1 MPSINL
7 AVFQSFMLF
16 LLLSSTANAQE
27 PVKVPLEILK
37 SGHIVVSVKVND
49 KGPYRLLFDTGA
61 PVTIIS
67 SKIATEAKVIKP
79 SLGFSLFG
87 AGGQANIQSLEL
99 GNLKTQN
106 NSVIVMDH
114 PTIKVMSKFFG
125 PIEGI
130 IGFSTYSRYK
140 FTIDY
145 KDSSIAFSPNGY
157 IPQDTI
163 KAMMDRLTT
172 NGKTR
177 ETLCPKGIW
186 GFEVQ
191 KLGNDTADGLNIISV
206 APESAMAKAGL
217 KKGDRILS
225 LNNIWTDSLE
235 DLFYASSKSIANKQS
250 KIKILSDNEI
260 KTIAVIPANGI

>member
-1 MPSINL
+1 MPSR
-7 AVFQSFMLF
+7 MLF
-16 LLLSSTANAQE
+16 CLLSCLLLSWFCSSVRAQDL
-27 PVKVPLEILK
+27 VRVPLEILK
-37 SGHIVVSVKVND
+37 TGHIVVSVKVND

-61 PVTIIS
+61 PVTLIS
-67 SKIATEAKVIKP
+67 SKVATEAKVIKP

-140 FTIDY
+140 LAIDY
-145 KDSSIAFSPNGY
+145 KDSSIAFTPNNY

-163 KAMMDRLTT
+163 KAMMDRMMG
-172 NGKTR
+172 NNKNR
-177 ETLCPKGIW
+177 ETLCSKGVW

-191 KLGNDTADGLNIISV
+191 KLETDTGDGLDIISV
-206 APESAMAKAGL
+206 APGSVIAKAGL

-235 DLFYASSKSIANKQS
+235 DLFYASSKSIANEQS
-250 KIKILSDNEI
+250 KLKILRNNET
-260 KTIAVIPANGI
+260 KTLVVIPANGI

>member
-1 MPSINL
+1 MPSVNRL
-7 AVFQSFMLF
+7 GLQSSILY
-16 LLLSSTANAQE
+16 LLLCSTVSEQE
-27 PVKVPLEILK
+27 PVHVPLEILK
-37 SGHIVVSVKVND
+37 TGHIVVSVKVND

-61 PVTIIS
+61 PVTLIS

-79 SLGFSLFG
+79 SLGFALFG
-87 AGGQANIQSLEL
+87 AGGQANIESLEL

-114 PTIKVMSKFFG
+114 PTIKVLSKFFG

-140 FTIDY
+140 LTIDY
-145 KDSSIAFSPNGY
+145 KNSSISFFPNGY

-163 KAMMDRLTT
+163 KAMMDRLMA
-172 NGKTR
+172 NNKTR
-177 ETLCPKGIW
+177 ETLCSKGVW

-191 KLGNDTADGLNIISV
+191 KLETDTAEGLDIISV
-206 APESAMAKAGL
+206 VPNSVMAKAGL

-225 LNNIWTDSLE
+225 FNNIWTDSLE
-235 DLFYASSKSIANKQS
+235 DLFYASSKSNTNEQS
-250 KIKILSDNEI
+250 KLRILSNNEI
-260 KTIAVIPANGI
+260 KTVLIIPANGI

>member
-1 MPSINL
+1 MPSIYL
-7 AVFQSFMLF
+7 LGLQSGLLF
-16 LLLSSTANAQE
+16 LLLCSSIKAQE
-27 PVKVPLEILK
+27 PVKVPFEILK
-37 SGHIVVSVKVND
+37 TGHIVVSVKVNE

-61 PVTIIS
+61 PVTLIS
-67 SKIATEAKVIKP
+67 SKVATEAKVIKP

-87 AGGQANIQSLEL
+87 AGGQANIKSLEI
-99 GNLKTQN
+99 GSLKTQN

-140 FTIDY
+140 FAIDY
-145 KDSSIAFSPNGY
+145 KESSIAFAPNNY

-163 KAMMDRLTT
+163 KAMMDRMMS
-172 NGKTR
+172 NSKNR
-177 ETLCPKGIW
+177 ETLCSKGVW

-191 KLGNDTADGLNIISV
+191 KLETDIGDGLEIISV
-206 APESAMAKAGL
+206 TPGSVMAKAGV

-225 LNNIWTDSLE
+225 LNYIWTDSLE
-235 DLFYASSKSIANKQS
+235 DLFYASSKSIANQQS
-250 KIKILSDNEI
+250 KLKILRNNEI
-260 KTIAVIPANGI
+260 KTLVAIPANGI

>member
-1 MPSINL
+1 MTFINL
-7 AVFQSFMLF
+7 LGFQSSLLF
-16 LLLSSTANAQE
+16 LLLCSIINAQE
-27 PVKVPLEILK
+27 PVKVPLDILK
-37 SGHIVVSVKVND
+37 SGHIVVSVKVNE

-87 AGGQANIQSLEL
+87 AGGQANIKSLEL

-125 PIEGI
+125 PIDGI

-145 KDSSIAFSPNGY
+145 KDSSIAFAPNGY

-172 NGKTR
+172 NGKNR
-177 ETLCPKGIW
+177 EILCSKGIW

-191 KLGNDTADGLNIISV
+191 KLETDTADGLSIISIV
-206 APESAMAKAGL
+206 PNSVMAKAGI

-250 KIKILSDNEI
+250 KLQILSNNEI
-260 KTIAVIPANGI
+260 KMVDIIPANGI

>member
-1 MPSINL
+1 MPSLNRL
-7 AVFQSFMLF
+7 TLKTSLFFF
-16 LLLSSTANAQE
+16 LLCSTVNAEE
-27 PVKVPLEILK
+27 PIKVPLEILK
-37 SGHIVVSVKVND
+37 TGHIVVSVKVNE

-61 PVTIIS
+61 PITIIS
-67 SKIATEAKVIKP
+67 SKVATEAKVIKP

-140 FTIDY
+140 LTIDY
-145 KDSSIAFSPNGY
+145 QDSSIAFTPNNY

-163 KAMMDRLTT
+163 KAMIDRMMA
-172 NGKTR
+172 NSKNR
-177 ETLCPKGIW
+177 ETLCSKGVW
-186 GFEVQ
+186 GFEVE
-191 KLGNDTADGLNIISV
+191 KLQTDTADGLNIISV
-206 APESAMAKAGL
+206 APNSVIAKAGL

-235 DLFYASSKSIANKQS
+235 DLFYASSKSIANEPS
-250 KIKILSDNEI
+250 KLQILRNNET
-260 KTIAVIPANGI
+260 KTLIVIPANGI

>member
-7 AVFQSFMLF
+7 VVLQSSMLA
-16 LLLSSTANAQE
+16 LLLCSTINAE
-27 PVKVPLEILK
+27 ESIKVPLEILK
-37 SGHIVVSVKVND
+37 TGHIVVSVKVND

-67 SKIATEAKVIKP
+67 SKVATDAKVIKP

-87 AGGQANIQSLEL
+87 TGGQANIQSIEL
-99 GNLKTQN
+99 GNLKAQN

-140 FTIDY
+140 LTINY
-145 KDSSIAFSPNGY
+145 KDSSIEFAPNGY

-163 KAMMDRLTT
+163 KAMMDRLTAS
-172 NGKTR
+172 GKSR
-177 ETLCPKGIW
+177 ETLCSKGIW

-191 KLGNDTADGLNIISV
+191 KPESDTADGLNIISV
-206 APESAMAKAGL
+206 APNSVMAKAGL

-235 DLFYASSKSIANKQS
+235 DLFYASSKCIPNEQS
-250 KIKILSDNEI
+250 KIQILSNNEI
-260 KTIAVIPANGI
+260 KTITVIPANGI